1 MSKNKLIGA
10 VIAGV
15 AAAAAAA
22 GVAYADYVISQQE
35 LVLIGSAF
43 VTAALAYVKKPAE

>member
-15 AAAAAAA
+15 GAAAVAA
-22 GVAYADYVISQQE
+22 GVAWADYAISSEE

-43 VTAALAYVKKPAE
+43 VTAALAYIKKPVD